1 MTAASHSCLRAASPG
16 PVLARGSAV
25 AGRGQLGLQR
35 PQSLPGVGDQGHG
48 PHLVGVHRADV
59 EPDEGDVRV
68 LERGLRGRDEV
79 AHPGPDA
86 DHDVGLADQPVGGQ
100 AAVRAGRT
108 HAHRVVPGQ
117 GALARLGLDD
127 RDPEAAGER
136 GQVVGR
142 LGVDRAAA
150 GHDDRRRRR
159 PDQAHRVGQVGG
171 LGQRPAD
178 APDARLEEAQGKVE
192 RLGLDVLG
200 QRDRD
205 RAGVDRIGQDPE
217 RTDER
222 REQLLRTGDPV
233 EVARDRPKR
242 VVHAEVALDRVL
254 DLLENGIRG
263 PVREVVA
270 RQEQDRDPV
279 DRGGGRPGDHVEGAG
294 TDRRGTGKGPEP
306 VALLGEGG
314 RDMDLGLL
322 VLGPVVRHLE
332 RAAELLEGLAQ
343 PGHVAMPEDAP
354 ETCDEP
360 VLPTIPL
367 DLLGGTEA
375 DDCLSHRQPDSV
387 HRSLL
392 AQPIATKVS
401 SRRAPRQYRSE
412 VGG

>member
-1 MTAASHSCLRAASPG
+1 MQG
-16 PVLARGSAV
+16 
-25 AGRGQLGLQR
+25 
-35 PQSLPGVGDQGHG
+35 PQSLAGIGDDGHG
-48 PHLVGVHRADV
+48 PHLVGIHRADV

-68 LERGLRGRDEV
+68 LERRLGGGHEV

-86 DHDVGLADQPVGGQ
+86 DHDVSLANEPVRGQ
-100 AAVRAGRT
+100 AAIRAGRT

-117 GALARLGLDD
+117 GTLARLGLDD
-127 RDPEAAGER
+127 RDPEAAGEG
-136 GQVVGR
+136 GQVVGC

-150 GHDDRRRRR
+150 GHDDRLRRR

-178 APDARLEEAQGKVE
+178 APDPRLEEGQGKVE

-205 RAGVDRIGQDPE
+205 RAGIDRVGQDPE
-217 RTDER
+217 RPDEGR
-222 REQLLRTGDPV
+222 DQLLRTGDPV
-233 EVARDRPKR
+233 EVARDRPER
-242 VVHAEVALDRVL
+242 IVHADVALDRVL
-254 DLLENGIRG
+254 DLLEHGIRG
-263 PVREVVA
+263 PVGEVVA

-279 DRGGGRPGDHVEGAG
+279 HRGRGRPGDHVQGTR
-294 TDRRGTGKGPEP
+294 TDRRGTGKGPQP

-314 RDMDLGLL
+314 RDVDLGLL
-322 VLGPVVRHLE
+322 VLGPVERHLQG
-332 RAAELLEGLAQ
+332 AAELLEGLAQ
-343 PGHVAMPEDAP
+343 PGHVAVPEDAP

-375 DDCLSHRQPDSV
+375 DDCLSHGQPDSV